1 MDADVL
7 IVGAGCAG
15 LSLAV
20 HLLEAGGS
28 DLEIVLLDRRET
40 HVRDRT
46 WCFWSGT
53 AHPFQAAVRQS
64 WHRWKVCTSTG
75 EVERGSRSVA
85 YRYIPS
91 DVFYEAALERIRNSS
106 NVRLVREVAVEGFRN
121 IPGGVAAVTGD
132 GEWTARQAFDSRPPG
147 PAAVP
152 AGHIHWLQHFVGLEI
167 ETESPAFDP
176 SVATLMDFRV
186 MDGTD
191 IRFMYVLPLTERTAL
206 VEDTFFGGQPR
217 PEREYVESIGRYLAE
232 RLGVT
237 RWSERHREKGAIPMS
252 TLPPPAPAAY
262 RVTNIGVRAGLAR
275 PATGYAFL
283 AIQRHSRRLAVHLV
297 RAGLDR
303 PIRAARPYPAGTAFL
318 DRVFLA
324 YLQREPRAA
333 PEMFRRMFEGVAPE
347 RMARFLFDG
356 GTRSDRVAV
365 MRSLPAP
372 PLAGQALRSLLSRTR
387 AAGES
392 LTDR

>member
-28 DLEIVLLDRRET
+28 DLEIVLLDRREA

-46 WCFWSGT
+46 WCYWSGP
-53 AHPFQAAVRQS
+53 AHPFQASVRQS
-64 WHRWKVCTSTG
+64 WHRWKVCTAGG
-75 EVERGSRSVA
+75 EVERGSRSVG
-85 YRYIPS
+85 YRYVPS
-91 DVFYEAALERIRNSS
+91 DAFYETALERIRGRS
-106 NVRLVREVAVEGFRN
+106 NVRLLRSVAVEGFREV
-121 IPGGVAAVTGD
+121 PGGVAAITGG
-132 GEWTARQAFDSRPPG
+132 GEVKARQAFDSRPPEPG
-147 PAAVP
+147 PVP
-152 AGHIHWLQHFVGLEI
+152 PGHIHWLQHFVGLEVQ
-167 ETESPAFDP
+167 TDRPAFDP
-176 SVATLMDFRV
+176 SIATLMDFRV
-186 MDGTD
+186 MDGPD

-206 VEDTFFGGQPR
+206 VEDTFFGGEPR
-217 PEREYVESIGRYLAE
+217 REQEYVASIDRYLAE
-232 RLGVT
+232 RLGVVSWT
-237 RWSERHREKGAIPMS
+237 ESHRERGAIPMS
-252 TLPPPAPAAY
+252 TLPPPPPAAP

-283 AIQRHSRRLAVHLV
+283 AIQRHSRRLAIHVV

-303 PIRAARPYPAGTAFL
+303 PIPVRRPYPAATAFL

-324 YLQREPRAA
+324 YLQREPGAA
-333 PEMFRRMFEGVAPE
+333 PGLFRRMFEGVAPE

-356 GTRSDRVAV
+356 GTSTDRLAV

-372 PLAGQALRSLLSRTR
+372 PLAGQALRSLVPALRDTIRRT
-387 AAGES
+387 
-392 LTDR
+392 